1 MVSYFVLLTAISLS
15 SALCQV
21 AEASCLGSGCTC
33 YEGMT
38 RVDCDEGR
46 ATMIPDIVKMMTEEL
61 NFDHVLPGSLTY
73 LDLVNNWPSLKK
85 INFYTFSVYVC
96 KWIGSVIVPP
106 NVEIISQC
114 PLQPR
119 KQEFSHDAMTSD
131 GTTSKSMITIKEN
144 IRGLIT
150 EYVTTTTSA
159 GLTNGTNSTR
169 ELFSVNVEFTQGEL
183 IVTVVTPICFV
194 ITASLIICVKWNLNN
209 PSRVTMDYKLRKY
222 GQKVPKSPPPETS
235 ECVDDSRDEGR
246 YKKGN
251 ICIEN

>member
-38 RVDCDEGR
+38 RVDCDGGR
-46 ATMIPDIVKMMTEEL
+46 ATMIPDIVKMVTEEL

-96 KWIGSVIVPP
+96 RWLDSVIVPD

-114 PLQPR
+114 RLETR
-119 KQEFSHDAMTSD
+119 KNGLVHTAVTRD
-131 GTTSKSMITIKEN
+131 GIKEQSMMTVKQN
-144 IRGLIT
+144 MRGLIT
-150 EYVTTTTSA
+150 SYVTTTASS
-159 GLTNGTNSTR
+159 GLNNGTNTTS
-169 ELFSVNVEFTQGEL
+169 ELFTISMKFTNGEL
-183 IVTVVTPICFV
+183 IVTVVIPICFV
-194 ITASLIICVKWNLNN
+194 ITASLIICAKWKLSN
-209 PSRVTMDYKLRKY
+209 PSRITMDYKIRKP
-222 GQKVPKSPPPETS
+222 GNKVPKSPPPES
-235 ECVDDSRDEGR
+235 AECLVDS
-246 YKKGN
+246 Y
-251 ICIEN
+251 